1 MKTMKKVFVALLVG
15 AIAAS
20 SFAVSATAAQ
30 PVEEP
35 AAAVIAQ
42 QSVYSV
48 RALSQDG
55 TNLTSVFK
63 NEVFLVEAITPD
75 TVTNV
80 KLLNEYDLQINLQ
93 DAVRYDRGDG
103 TAAWVGKISV
113 GTAGANRT
121 FTLIAADEN
130 GVYSRTDAT
139 FSIEV
144 KNLQETELTG
154 CSLRAVDENGNTLT
168 TVTVG
173 HSFRIEATTPSS
185 VTSIKLLNETKMQ
198 LTVND
203 LVRTDN
209 GDGTVSWSGTTIV
222 STAGQNRKLQLIAAN
237 QNGVYS
243 YTDAEIVFE
252 ALPAPQIFSVEIPTT
267 GKVNVPFTVTVQTN
281 SNVEKLEM
289 YNEYGLKMSIPNASF
304 VTNAQGRL
312 WTFQLQVGTA
322 GSNRYF
328 VVYGVGANGE
338 RSAPMETGK
347 IDISI
352 V

>member
-1 MKTMKKVFVALLVG
+1 MKTMKKVLVVLLVG
-15 AIAAS
+15 AVAAA
-20 SFAVSATAAQ
+20 SFAVNVSAAQ
-30 PVEEP
+30 PVEGF
-35 AAAVIAQ
+35 AAEVAAQ

-80 KLLNEYDLQINLQ
+80 KLLNEYDLQINLK

-103 TAAWVGKISV
+103 TAVWVGKTSI

-121 FTLIAADEN
+121 FTLIAANEN

-168 TVTVG
+168 SVTVG
-173 HSFRIEATTPSS
+173 HSFRVEATTPSS
-185 VTSIKLLNETKMQ
+185 VTSIKLLNETNMQ
-198 LTVND
+198 ITVND

-209 GDGTVSWSGTTIV
+209 GDGTVSWSGTTSV
-222 STAGQNRKLQLIAAN
+222 STAGQNRKLELIAAD
-237 QNGVYS
+237 QNGIYS
-243 YTDAEIVFE
+243 YTDAAIVFE
-252 ALPAPQIFSVEIPTT
+252 ALPAPQVFSAEIPAT
-267 GKVNVPFTVTVQTN
+267 GKVNVPFTMTVQTN
-281 SNVEKLEM
+281 SDVVKLEI
-289 YNEYGLKMSIPNASF
+289 YNEYGLKMSFPNPSYIA
-304 VTNAQGRL
+304 NAQGRL
-312 WTFQLQVGTA
+312 WTVQLQVGTA
-322 GSNRYF
+322 GSNRHF
-328 VVYGVGANGE
+328 VVYGVNANGE
-338 RSAPMETGK
+338 RSAPMETGN